1 MQQHFS
7 ELKEIIQYEIFKIYF
22 NQILKEISEPR
33 MRDHYIK
40 KLIHLEVKI
49 TTQIQSLRV
58 SYS

>member
-33 MRDHYIK
+33 MRDPYIK

-58 SYS
+58 SFS

>member
-22 NQILKEISEPR
+22 NQILKEILEPR